1 VSVRVLG
8 VDPGLTRCGVGVV
21 DGGPGMKPVLVDV
34 SVVRTPSQSDIA
46 HRLLTIAA
54 HVEAAIERH
63 RPDAVA
69 IEKVFSQ
76 NNVSTVIGVAQATG
90 VVAVIAARRS
100 IPVAW
105 HTPSEVKAAVSGNG
119 AADKDQVTSMVMRL
133 LRLTT
138 APKPADA
145 ADALALAIC
154 HLMRAPLQARLA
166 RAAQLADQA
175 ATARAGR

>member
-1 VSVRVLG
+1 MRVLG

-34 SVVRTPSQSDIA
+34 SVVRTPSQSDVA

-54 HVEAAIERH
+54 HVEAALERH
-63 RPDAVA
+63 RPDAMA

-76 NNVSTVIGVAQATG
+76 HNVSTVIGVAQATG
-90 VVAVIAARRS
+90 VVALTAARRG

-105 HTPSEVKAAVSGNG
+105 YTPSEVKAAVSGNG
-119 AADKDQVTSMVMRL
+119 AADKDQVTTMVMKL

-145 ADALALAIC
+145 ADALALSIC

-166 RAAQLADQA
+166 AAARLADLA
-175 ATARAGR
+175 AAARTGR